1 MDDESVPDNTVIEL
15 NADVTSKPVQEA
27 LKMIS
32 DATIIVPGTEEPVE
46 VETDSKDEQNVG
58 SVVKDLG
65 EVSAN
70 EMKEIIEGA
79 EVIVEEVVSEA
90 VKNSEEAKDKQEVI
104 NKITTEK
111 DDVISDVIKEECK
124 GSPCSEDLIDS
135 VELDD
140 SVLDVGGEVSL
151 TELADSV
158 VESAL
163 KDIEVA
169 ISESSET
176 ASSFGKDNESEQTD
190 TAIKE
195 EALLEEKEQSKL
207 ENNEDADSKIKEVS
221 DKKAVR

>member
-1 MDDESVPDNTVIEL
+1 MDDERVPDNTVIEL
-15 NADVTSKPVQEA
+15 NADTSKPVQEA
-27 LKMIS
+27 LKIIS
-32 DATIIVPGTEEPVE
+32 DTTIIVPGAEEAVE
-46 VETDSKDEQNVG
+46 VETQSKDEENVG

-90 VKNSEEAKDKQEVI
+90 VKHSEEAKDKQEVI

-111 DDVISDVIKEECK
+111 DDIISDVIKEECK

-140 SVLDVGGEVSL
+140 SVLEVGGEVSL

-163 KDIEVA
+163 KDIEIA

-176 ASSFGKDNESEQTD
+176 ASSLGKGSESEQAD
-190 TAIKE
+190 TIIKE
-195 EALLEEKEQSKL
+195 GVLEEKEQNKL
-207 ENNEDADSKIKEVS
+207 ESNEDVESTINEVS
-221 DKKAVR
+221 DKNSIR